1 MSESNPEARSTSK
14 STIAA
19 DLQSGVVV
27 FLVAL
32 PLCLGIAIASGVP
45 PFAGLVAGIVG
56 GLIVGALSGSHTSV
70 SGPAAGLTAIV
81 LQQLE
86 VLSFEQ
92 FLLATVLAGVFQ
104 IAMGAAK
111 AGALS
116 AYFPTS
122 VIKGLLAAIGVLLIL
137 KQVPHLVGHD
147 QNPEGDLAYF
157 QPDGET
163 TLSEIWSI
171 FSSKEPELV
180 EPGSSDSA
188 VTGSGS
194 SENTGED
201 SEADEE
207 NPSSPRSGL
216 VPSTEQDAYHIGAS
230 IVGLLCLAILL
241 AWDKLTVFK
250 LLKVP
255 GPLFVVVLAVLLN
268 MLFDSAAGKL
278 GIQGEHLVQVPQANS
293 TAEFIGFLKLPDFS
307 SFFNVRVILAGM
319 TIAIVASLETL
330 LNLQAVD
337 KLDQQQ
343 RTSPAN
349 RELFA
354 QGVGNICSGFVG
366 GLPVTSVV
374 VRGSVNVASGSRTK
388 LSTLIHGSLLLVCV
402 AFVPQM
408 LNMIPKASLAAILIA
423 TGLKLARPALFR
435 QMWQEGRY
443 QFAPFIVTLLAIVY
457 TDLLTGICVGLGVAL
472 LFILNSNMRRP
483 IRRIVK
489 TRTSEDLQVIE
500 LASQVSFLNKAA
512 MTQMLD
518 EIPAGTRVLIDGS
531 DTNYLDPD
539 LIALIRDF
547 RDHKAPAKGIL
558 FSLRGFHNKFELPNS
573 GDYEQHSQQEHPD
586 KLNPAEVFA
595 LVKEGNRR
603 FVNGD
608 CLRRDFTQQIAATA
622 AQENPFAAVLSCID
636 SRVPTEIVFDAG
648 LGDIFSV
655 RVAGNVPGTQELA
668 SLEYAV
674 TAAGVRLIV
683 VLGHT
688 RCGAIETALRQLAGD
703 ASGGQESGQCFLSIV
718 DEIRDSVSVEELE
731 SFRAMD
737 SVAQRNF
744 ADEVS
749 RRNVNRT
756 VEWVRSSSVIQ
767 DGVGDH
773 RLFVTGAVYHIPT
786 GEIEFL
792 SSPPDIPGAAVS
804 P

>member
-1 MSESNPEARSTSK
+1 MSETPSGSTTSNKLGSS
-14 STIAA
+14 IAA

-56 GLIVGALSGSHTSV
+56 GLVVGALSGSHTSV

-86 VLSFEQ
+86 VLSFDQ
-92 FLLATVLAGVFQ
+92 FLLATVLAGCFQ
-104 IAMGAAK
+104 IGMGAAK

-147 QNPEGDLAYF
+147 QDPEGDLAYF

-171 FSSKEPELV
+171 FASDQKADDSDTDV
-180 EPGSSDSA
+180 DPGSLDAESA
-188 VTGSGS
+188 KIDPIKKTQATAAQASSGH
-194 SENTGED
+194 
-201 SEADEE
+201 
-207 NPSSPRSGL
+207 
-216 VPSTEQDAYHIGAS
+216 QYDAYHIGAS

-241 AWDKLTVFK
+241 AWDNLKFFK
-250 LLKVP
+250 LLKIP

-268 MLFDSAAGKL
+268 LLFQSNAGKL

-293 TAEFIGFLKLPDFS
+293 TAEFLGFLQSPDFS
-307 SFFNVRVILAGM
+307 SLFNVRVILAGM

-354 QGVGNICSGFVG
+354 QGAGNICAGLIG

-388 LSTLIHGSLLLVCV
+388 LSALIHGALLLICV
-402 AFVPQM
+402 AFVPQI
-408 LNMIPKASLAAILIA
+408 LNMIPKAALAAILIA

-457 TDLLTGICVGLGVAL
+457 TDLLTGICIGLGVAL
-472 LFILNSNMRRP
+472 FFILNSNMRRP

-518 EIPAGTRVLIDGS
+518 EVPAETRVLIDGS

-547 RDHKAPAKGIL
+547 RDHKAPAKKIQ
-558 FSLRGFHNKFELPNS
+558 FSLRGFHKKFDLPNC
-573 GDYEQHSQQEHPD
+573 GDYEQHPQQEDPD

-608 CLRRDFTQQIAATA
+608 CLRKDFTQQIAATA

-636 SRVPTEIVFDAG
+636 SRVPTEIVFDVG

-655 RVAGNVPGTQELA
+655 RVAGNVPGKQELA

-688 RCGAIETALRQLAGD
+688 RCGAIETALQQLAEETISSRND
-703 ASGGQESGQCFLSIV
+703 EQCFHSIA
-718 DEIRDSVSVEELE
+718 DEIRESVTAEELT
-731 SFRAMD
+731 SFQQLDPTAR
-737 SVAQRNF
+737 QNF
-744 ADEVS
+744 ADQVS

-756 VEWVRSSSVIQ
+756 VDWVRSSSVIQ
-767 DGVGDH
+767 NGIGDH

-792 SSPPDIPGAAVS
+792 SSPAELPNVE
-804 P
+804 